1 MDLRPLLKPSAS
13 RLLLIVLDGLGGF
26 ADAEHGTE
34 LEEAETPNLD
44 ALAAEGIVGLHEPVG
59 PGITPGSGPGHL
71 AIFGYDPL
79 EYRIGR
85 GGLTAAGIGV
95 PVGAGDVVARGNLCR
110 LASDGTVAD
119 RRADRIDDERARPLV
134 DALAGQLSSDDAG
147 IELHHVKEHRVLLAL
162 RGDLDARLA
171 DTDPHREGVAP
182 EPVRALAPEAEPTAR
197 VVEDVIRQT
206 QAALAEREEADGLL
220 LRGFSGRVDLPS
232 VAERYGLRMGAVAGY
247 PMYRGIASL
256 VGMDALPR
264 AATPE
269 EACDVVEAAWPDHDG
284 FFVHHKDPDKAGEDG
299 DRAAKV
305 RAIEAFDAV
314 LPRLRALGPA
324 VIAVTGDHATPSQL
338 SGHAWHPVPLLLWN
352 GLERD
357 EQQRF
362 GERWCRAGAIGR
374 RRGIEIMPL
383 MLAMA
388 GRLSKF
394 GA

>member
-1 MDLRPLLKPSAS
+1 
-13 RLLLIVLDGLGGF
+13 
-26 ADAEHGTE
+26 
-34 LEEAETPNLD
+34 
-44 ALAAEGIVGLHEPVG
+44 
-59 PGITPGSGPGHL
+59 
-71 AIFGYDPL
+71 
-79 EYRIGR
+79 
-85 GGLTAAGIGV
+85 
-95 PVGAGDVVARGNLCR
+95 
-110 LASDGTVAD
+110 
-119 RRADRIDDERARPLV
+119 
-134 DALAGQLSSDDAG
+134 
-147 IELHHVKEHRVLLAL
+147 
-162 RGDLDARLA
+162 
-171 DTDPHREGVAP
+171 VAP
-182 EPVRALAPEAEPTAR
+182 EPARALAPEAEPTAR
-197 VVEDVIRQT
+197 IVEEVVEQA
-206 QAALAEREEADGLL
+206 QAALADREEADGLL
-220 LRGFSGRVDLPS
+220 LRGFSGPVDLPP
-232 VAERYGLRMGAVAGY
+232 VAERYGLRMSAVAGY

-256 VGMDALPR
+256 VGMDVLPR
-264 AATPE
+264 AGTPE
-269 EACDVVEAAWPDHDG
+269 EACEVVEGAWGEYDA

-357 EQQRF
+357 EQGRF
-362 GERWCRAGAIGR
+362 GERWCRSGAIGR